1 MSIQLARRLIQV
13 DEYYRMAEVGILT
26 ENDRVELIYGEI
38 IEMSPIGNKHAS
50 VVDRLNKTLNN
61 TIGDTGIIR
70 VQGPVRINDLN
81 EPEPDLTLLK
91 LKEDYYAD
99 AHPTANDVLV
109 IIEVS
114 DTTYQYDR
122 EIKSPLYA
130 SAEIPEFWLVN
141 VEKKEVEVYTSP
153 AKGAY
158 KKMEIFYPEDTL
170 SLRFCNRSV
179 AVKEILG

>member
-26 ENDRVELIYGEI
+26 EKDRVELIYGEI

-50 VVDRLNKTLNN
+50 VVDRLNKTLN
-61 TIGDTGIIR
+61 TIIGETGIVR

-91 LKEDYYAD
+91 PKEDYYAS
-99 AHPTANDVLV
+99 AHPSAEDVLV
-109 IIEVS
+109 IVEVS

-122 EIKSPLYA
+122 EIKQPLYA
-130 SAEIPEFWLVN
+130 SAEIPQFWLVN
-141 VEKKEVEVYTSP
+141 VEKKEIEVYTSP

-170 SLRFCNRSV
+170 SLRFCDKV
-179 AVKEILG
+179 VPVGDILG